1 VERADDRNYK
11 MELMVQQYWT
21 AELIWWNISKL
32 HLLWYIE
39 LPQLCRMESKTIS
52 TPYYHVDVFSPQPF
66 SGNGLIVFTEA
77 DHFSDAAM
85 QTLTQE
91 MRQFE
96 SIFLQ
101 DIRGNTVRARI
112 FTCLEELNF
121 AGHPV
126 LGAAATLHDLLKQDV
141 VQASW
146 VFELNQKSVTVTTE
160 RQAYGYDAVMNQGKA
175 VFGRVLSP
183 EESADILSFI
193 GAVPDDL
200 YPGLYPTVVSTG
212 LPYLVVPLKDNGY
225 KARIGAPGLEE
236 RLHAYGA
243 QFIGLLD
250 IGSRGIRTGNNDGS
264 VEDIATG
271 SLAGPSGAYLVAH
284 GLEQAGTVIGFQQGR
299 NLGRDSK
306 LYVTL
311 APCSDGSMD
320 VMVRGGVCKIARGV
334 VEAGFDTFV

>member
-1 VERADDRNYK
+1 MK
-11 MELMVQQYWT
+11 S
-21 AELIWWNISKL
+21 NIG
-32 HLLWYIE
+32 
-39 LPQLCRMESKTIS
+39 S
-52 TPYYHVDVFSPQPF
+52 TPYYHVDVFSPEPF

-77 DHFSDAAM
+77 DGFSDAAM
-85 QTLTQE
+85 QVLTQE

-101 DIRGNTVRARI
+101 RISGNVVRARI
-112 FTCLEELNF
+112 FTCDEELNF

-126 LGAAATLHDLLKQDV
+126 LGAAATLHDLSGLDG
-141 VQASW
+141 QADW
-146 VFELNQKSVTVTTE
+146 VFELNEKTVTVTTE
-160 RQAYGYDAVMNQGKA
+160 RKAHGYDAVMNQGKA

-183 EESADILSFI
+183 EETADLLSSI
-193 GAVPDDL
+193 NAVPDDL

-225 KARIGAPGLEE
+225 KARIGAPGLEQQ
-236 RLHAYGA
+236 LHAFGA

-250 IGSRGIRTGNNDGS
+250 IATRGIRTGNNDGS

-271 SLAGPSGAYLVAH
+271 SLAGPSGAFLVAH
-284 GLEQAGTVIGFQQGR
+284 GLEKAGRVIEFQQGR

-311 APCSDGSMD
+311 APCSDGTMD
-320 VMVRGGVCKIARGV
+320 VMVRGGVCKIAGGV
-334 VEAGFDTFV
+334 MAAGLGPFV

>member
-1 VERADDRNYK
+1 
-11 MELMVQQYWT
+11 
-21 AELIWWNISKL
+21 
-32 HLLWYIE
+32 
-39 LPQLCRMESKTIS
+39 MESIIVS
-52 TPYYHVDVFSPQPF
+52 TPYYHVDVFSAQPF

-77 DHFSDAAM
+77 DHFSDTAM

-101 DIRGNTVRARI
+101 DIRGNIVRARI

-126 LGAAATLHDLLKQDV
+126 LGAAATLHDLLKRDD
-141 VQASW
+141 VQADW
-146 VFELNQKSVTVTTE
+146 VFELNEKTVTVTTE
-160 RQAYGYDAVMNQGKA
+160 RKAHGYDAVMNQGKA
-175 VFGRVLSP
+175 VFGKVLSR
-183 EESADILSFI
+183 EETADILSFI

-212 LPYLVVPLKDNGY
+212 LPYLIVPLRDNGFRT
-225 KARIGAPGLEE
+225 AIGAPGLEE
-236 RLHAYGA
+236 KLHAFGA

-271 SLAGPSGAYLVAH
+271 SLAGPSGAFLVVH
-284 GLEQAGTVIGFQQGR
+284 GLEKAGTVIGFQQGR

-311 APCSDGSMD
+311 APGSDGSMD
-320 VMVRGGVCKIARGV
+320 VMVRGEVCKIARGV
-334 VEAGFDTFV
+334 VEAGI